1 VLVPVDSGALRDRL
15 HRDRVDGRG
24 RMPARPAAGSCRDEA
39 EMRMLRKPN
48 RWSHWMMLIASG
60 AVLLQA
66 PGCTEFLELAQTGL
80 LAALAGTTFFLARNV

>member
-1 VLVPVDSGALRDRL
+1 
-15 HRDRVDGRG
+15 
-24 RMPARPAAGSCRDEA
+24 
-39 EMRMLRKPN
+39 MLRKPN